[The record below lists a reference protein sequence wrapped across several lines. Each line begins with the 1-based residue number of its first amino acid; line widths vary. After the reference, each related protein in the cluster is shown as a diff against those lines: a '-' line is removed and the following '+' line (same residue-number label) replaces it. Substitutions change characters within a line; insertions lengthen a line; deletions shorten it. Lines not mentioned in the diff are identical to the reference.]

1 MFSNLGSPFPVVSS
15 ASWLPGV
22 TSASFSESAIAM
34 AQETAYF
41 HVNDPLENLCLRVTV
56 RESSRVATG
65 TASVKKQ
72 APFGFDKDV
81 AWQEK
86 IVGPRDVVKRL
97 SKKDANVKDDL
108 LKPVMLYTYV
118 DKDHFWTENLPGVHD
133 MKVEES
139 YLGAAMFSQTSDDV
153 TTTARAREVKVQKRV
168 TREKPFKSM
177 HICLAT
183 DVDVDALQSSDLF
196 GHGKK
201 VSAHMTEHVLCSIRL
216 YGDGL
221 MEVYPNFSAPSAE
234 TGGGVS
240 LGAGGA
246 LERAGLSAFLDDGT
260 VQAAVGKGFR
270 LMSHRVQSK
279 SGVEYEYVVHNV
291 NDVLSPLD
299 LDEALARQRLLDMK
313 AAAASRSAND
323 AANWKQDPPSKG
335 FHKSVALYAE
345 IVSAKDF
352 YGRQLFVNY
361 QVQLPQGWDL
371 RTGAPPPFHTHTHTY
386 THVHIHAPSMHL
398 YVRARHDLRT
408 GNLSDGMAEKDVAE
422 AISVVVSAR
431 SRDGGGGGG
440 GASSGSEVE
449 LEGQEVVP
457 DLALDGYADGLD
469 AQGMLYGTTHTAR
482 AADLR
487 WLPSRERRA
496 WRAPFVSF
504 AYPSQGTR
512 FLLGLA
518 FFFTTVVAV
527 ILGEP
532 YPFWIV
538 PALGIVFIVGTGYP
552 GGTTI
557 LVLSDSKNN
566 ISKGSTATG
575 KKKTPAP
582 SAPTHRGGDAS
593 TLRRET
599 GAGLFPSVAH
609 FNHLINLSF
618 DVRDMDPA
626 LQLQLQATSLGVA
639 ARAPTMHFQ
648 VYSVGWMDRYAFGPP
663 GGAIQC

>member
-1 MFSNLGSPFPVVSS
+1 
-15 ASWLPGV
+15 
-22 TSASFSESAIAM
+22 M
-34 AQETAYF
+34 AQAAETAYF
-41 HVNDPLENLCLRVTV
+41 HVNDPLENLRLRVTV

-65 TASVKKQ
+65 TASVLKQ
-72 APFGFDKDV
+72 APFAFDKEV

-97 SKKDANVKDDL
+97 AKKDANVKDDL

-118 DKDHFWTENLPGVHD
+118 DKDHFWTDNLRSMHD
-133 MKVEES
+133 TPVQEP
-139 YLGAAMFSQTSDDV
+139 YLGAAMFSHTADDV
-153 TTTARAREVKVQKRV
+153 TTTARAREIKVQKRL
-168 TREKPFKSM
+168 TREKPYKSM

-183 DVDVDALQSSDLF
+183 DVDVDALQTTDLF
-196 GHGKK
+196 GRNGKK
-201 VSAHMTEHVLCSIRL
+201 VSQHLTEHILCSIRL

-221 MEVYPNFSAPSAE
+221 MEVFPNFSSPTAE
-234 TGGGVS
+234 AGGGVS
-240 LGAGGA
+240 LGVGGA
-246 LERAGLSAFLDDGT
+246 VERASLSAFLDDGT

-270 LMSHRVQSK
+270 LMGHRVQSK
-279 SGVEYEYVVHNV
+279 SGVEYEYCVQNA

-299 LDEALARQRLLDMK
+299 LDDAMARQRYYDMK
-313 AAAASRSAND
+313 AAAANRSAND

-335 FHKSVALYAE
+335 FQKSVAMYAE
-345 IVSAKDF
+345 IISAKDF

-361 QVQLPQGWDL
+361 QVQMPQGWDL
-371 RTGAPPPFHTHTHTY
+371 RTG
-386 THVHIHAPSMHL
+386 
-398 YVRARHDLRT
+398 
-408 GNLSDGMAEKDVAE
+408 NLTDGMAEKDVAE

-431 SRDGGGGGG
+431 SRDGGGGG
-440 GASSGSEVE
+440 ASSGSEVE
-449 LEGQEVVP
+449 LEGQEVTP
-457 DLALDGYADGLD
+457 DLALDGFADGLD

-487 WLPSRERRA
+487 WLPSRERRS

-552 GGTTI
+552 GGTTS
-557 LVLSDSKNN
+557 LVVSDSKYN
-566 ISKGSTATG
+566 ISKGSGAG
-575 KKKTPAP
+575 KKTVLTPT
-582 SAPTHRGGDAS
+582 PTHRGGDAS
-593 TLRRET
+593 TRRRDT
-599 GAGLFPSVAH
+599 GAPLFPSVAH
-609 FNHLINLSF
+609 FNHLINMSF

-626 LQLQLQATSLGVA
+626 LLLHATSLGA
-639 ARAPTMHFQ
+639 APKSPILHFQ
-648 VYSVGWMDRYAFGPP
+648 VYSVGWMDR
-663 GGAIQC
+663 